1 MNAIPS
7 SARRLPS
14 FCLAMKLMFA
24 IAAMLAIPCTVH
36 AAEPKKPTG
45 IPEDAVYFNGKWY
58 KAYIDGSGWKASQVK
73 CQRVGGQLAMI
84 PNQETQAFLKKLAN
98 GRKLNIGA
106 SKERSDVWKWIDG
119 SPMTFQAW
127 DRGQPNDVKGNE
139 NYAAMGPKGGW
150 YDVADS
156 TDWTQGYICE
166 WKGK

>member
-1 MNAIPS
+1 MVAGMMAIMS
-7 SARRLPS
+7 SA
-14 FCLAMKLMFA
+14 
-24 IAAMLAIPCTVH
+24 H
-36 AAEPKKPTG
+36 AADPKKAAG
-45 IPEDAVYFNGKWY
+45 VPEDAVYFNGKWY

-119 SPMTFQAW
+119 STMTFQAW